1 MAQKPIVRIL
11 FALLFTLSPAAD
23 GAISGRG
30 ELAFDSSVLVAPG
43 VIFEQRIDGGD
54 APLILSLLKV
64 DLKRKGVRI
73 AAGQANGLVSL
84 KEPDEGRQ
92 TVSEIAT
99 RERATAAINADFFPY
114 TGDPLG
120 LEIRHGE
127 LLSES
132 MDYRVCMGISKG
144 SVKFAVLT
152 TIGSWSSGSMEG
164 RLQGINR
171 LPGASE
177 VTLLTPAFSCETP
190 IPREMDLIP
199 LTSMNLPVKVSKE
212 VSGVAEERISLRT
225 GDRLSQCDKNCAY
238 LAIGLKAT
246 TPLRDFTSGEK
257 ISILFDLT
265 PTGDPPAIGKYE
277 SASPAIGESHSIV
290 WNDIQEAVSGGPWLV
305 KEGKLFID
313 GEAEKMNR
321 LSFVE
326 MRHPRTAVGVT
337 SNRQLL
343 LVTAD
348 GRSKWSRGASLQEM
362 AKIMLRLGAVNAI
375 NLDGGGSTTMV
386 VKNQVI
392 NAPSDGKER
401 PVANSLLVFTENRK
415 NENPIETFARE
426 RTVRQGVSL
435 ALDIDLPSS
444 ERKSLVW
451 GTEGGFGFVSQTG
464 VFHCDKPGSGK
475 VSAVAAHRS
484 FIFIIKVSP

>member
-1 MAQKPIVRIL
+1 MARKTIIRT
-11 FALLFTLSPAAD
+11 LFTLLLAFSSAAN

-30 ELAFDSSVLVAPG
+30 ELVSATSVRAAPG
-43 VIFEQRIDGGD
+43 VIFEQQIESGD
-54 APLILSLLKV
+54 APLILSLLKI
-64 DLKRKGVRI
+64 DLKGKGVRV

-84 KEPDEGRQ
+84 KAPDEGRQ
-92 TVSEIAT
+92 TVSEIALN
-99 RERATAAINADFFPY
+99 EKAVAAINADFFPY

-120 LEIRHGE
+120 LEIRNGE

-144 SVKFAVLT
+144 RVKFAVLT
-152 TIGSWSSGSMEG
+152 TIGSWSSKSMEG

-177 VTLLTPAFSCETP
+177 VTLLTPAFNCETP
-190 IPREMDLIP
+190 LPREMDLIP
-199 LTSMNLPVKVSKE
+199 LTGLNLPVKVSKE
-212 VSGVAEERISLRT
+212 IAGVAEERLSLRT

-238 LAIGLKAT
+238 LAIGSKSNT
-246 TPLRDFTSGEK
+246 TLRNLASGEK

-265 PTGDPPAIGKYE
+265 PTGDPPEIGKYA

-290 WNDIQEAVSGGPWLV
+290 WNDVQEAVSGGPWLV

-313 GEAEKMNR
+313 GEAEGMNR

-362 AKIMLRLGAVNAI
+362 AEIMLRLGAVNAI

-386 VKNQVI
+386 VNNQVI
-392 NAPSDGKER
+392 NSPSDGRER
-401 PVANSLLVFTENRK
+401 PVANSLLVFTELRK
-415 NENPIETFARE
+415 DKKLLETFAGE
-426 RTVRQGVSL
+426 RIVRQGVSVS
-435 ALDIDLPSS
+435 LDPDLSSS

-451 GTEGGFGFVSQTG
+451 GTEDGSGFVSQTG
-464 VFHCDKPGSGK
+464 VFHCDKPGSCK
-475 VSAVAAHRS
+475 VRAVSAHRS
-484 FIFIIKVSP
+484 FTFAIKVSP

>member
-1 MAQKPIVRIL
+1 ML
-11 FALLFTLSPAAD
+11 FTLLFTFSSVAN
-23 GAISGRG
+23 GAISDRA
-30 ELAFDSSVLVAPG
+30 ELISATSIRAAPG
-43 VIFEQRIDGGD
+43 VIFEQEIEGGD
-54 APLILSLLKV
+54 SPLILSLLKV
-64 DLKRKGVRI
+64 DLNRKGVRI

-84 KEPDEGRQ
+84 KSPDEGRQ
-92 TVSEIAT
+92 TVSEIAL
-99 RERATAAINADFFPY
+99 RERAAAAINADFFPY

-132 MDYRVCMGISKG
+132 MDYRVCMGISNG
-144 SVKFAVLT
+144 RVKFAVLT
-152 TIGSWSSGSMEG
+152 TIGSWSSRSMEG

-199 LTSMNLPVKVSKE
+199 LTGLNFPVKISKE
-212 VSGVAEERISLRT
+212 VSGVAEERVSLRM

-238 LAIGLKAT
+238 LAIGLKANT
-246 TPLRDFTSGEK
+246 ALRDFTSGEK

-265 PTGDPPAIGKYE
+265 PTGDPPEIGKYE
-277 SASPAIGESHSIV
+277 SASPANEESHSIV

-313 GEAEKMNR
+313 GEAEGMNR

-401 PVANSLLVFTENRK
+401 PVANSILVF
-415 NENPIETFARE
+415 IELREDKKLHQTFAGE
-426 RTVRQGVSL
+426 RTVRQGISL
-435 ALDIDLPSS
+435 SLDIDVPYS
-444 ERKSLVW
+444 ERKSIVW
-451 GTEGGFGFVSQTG
+451 GTEDGFGFVSQTG
-464 VFHCDKPGSGK
+464 VFHCDKPGLGK
-475 VSAVAAHRS
+475 VRAVAAHRS
-484 FIFIIKVSP
+484 FIFPIKVSP